1 MIKKFI
7 RKILSPFI
15 WYILNRKYHTQVEE
29 FNTSFRFRGGY
40 KSMIRKG
47 SEVSPFVQL
56 GDYSYI
62 SGPGSYVEDAII
74 GKYCSI
80 ARQVIIGVSGHNYE
94 WATTS
99 PIITSSCYQIIRND
113 IKEPQKPCPI
123 IGNDVWI
130 GMNSIIMRGVTIGD
144 GAVIAAGSIVTKDVP
159 PYAIVGG
166 NPAKII
172 KYRFSE
178 DQIAKLL
185 SIKWWNWSV
194 DEIRNN
200 SHLFYDINAFIGA
213 NIQI

>member
-1 MIKKFI
+1 MIKRLV
-7 RKILSPFI
+7 RKVLSPFI
-15 WYILNRKYHTQVEE
+15 WYILNKKYSTQVEE

-47 SEVSPFVQL
+47 SEVSSSVQL

-80 ARQVIIGVSGHNYE
+80 ARQVVIGVSGHNYE
-94 WATTS
+94 WVTTS
-99 PIITSSCYQIIRND
+99 PIITTPSYSVISEE
-113 IKEPQKPCPI
+113 IKEPQRSRPI

-144 GAVIAAGSIVTKDVP
+144 GAVIAAGSVVTKDVA

-166 NPAKII
+166 NPAKLI

-178 DQIAKLL
+178 DQITKLL
-185 SIKWWNWSV
+185 EIKWWDWSI
-194 DEIRNN
+194 DKIRD
-200 SHLFYDINAFIGA
+200 HTALFYNIEAFVKFDK
-213 NIQI
+213 